1 MDCSAISDTHY
12 QYPIDNNAS
21 EQKENMTISTTYQD
35 IDQWKGL
42 NNRIPQ
48 YFQDN
53 TTYQIQKYPRLTT
66 T

>member
-1 MDCSAISDTHY
+1 MTLITNK
-12 QYPIDNNAS
+12 NNAS
-21 EQKENMTISTTYQD
+21 EQKVNMTISTTYQD